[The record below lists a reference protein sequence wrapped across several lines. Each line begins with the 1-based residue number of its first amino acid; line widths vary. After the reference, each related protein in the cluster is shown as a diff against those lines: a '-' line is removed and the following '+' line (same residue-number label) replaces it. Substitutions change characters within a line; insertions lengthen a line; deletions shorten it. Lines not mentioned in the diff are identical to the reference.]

1 MQTKLTLRMEER
13 LIRQAKAYARRTG
26 KSVSGLVAGFF
37 SQLSTA
43 PGPPPET
50 GSPAVRSLVG
60 ALGGMRVDE
69 DDYRAYLIRKHR

>member
-13 LIRQAKAYARRTG
+13 LIRQAKTYARRTG

-37 SQLSTA
+37 SQLSTD
-43 PGPPPET
+43 PGPPPEP

-60 ALGGMRVDE
+60 ALRGMQVDE
-69 DDYRAYLIRKHR
+69 DDYRAYLTRKHR

>member
-26 KSVSGLVAGFF
+26 RSVSGLVADFF
-37 SQLSTA
+37 SQLSTTA
-43 PGPPPET
+43 APPPEP

-60 ALGGMRVDE
+60 ALQGKRVDE
-69 DDYRAYLIRKHR
+69 DDYRAYLSRKHG

>member
-26 KSVSGLVAGFF
+26 KSVSGLVADFF
-37 SQLSTA
+37 SQLSA
-43 PGPPPET
+43 PDGPPRQT

-60 ALGGMRVDE
+60 ALRGLQLDE
-69 DDYRAYLIRKHR
+69 EDYRAHLGRKHG